1 MVQLA
6 VQVAC
11 GGGHAPGGP
20 FEGTGPFWTRDGH
33 TGHRGRKKREA
44 TTPLPVVEKNEKD
57 FLAHIGLGGDEAEGQ
72 RKKEE
77 EEEVRRFQDEELG
90 QSRTFPM
97 PIDPTVSFSSGC
109 TSVLFIMMC
118 NFVYLQ

>member
-33 TGHRGRKKREA
+33 TGHGRKKREA

-57 FLAHIGLGGDEAEGQ
+57 FLAHIGLGG
-72 RKKEE
+72 EE
-77 EEEVRRFQDEELG
+77 WNNG
-90 QSRTFPM
+90 
-97 PIDPTVSFSSGC
+97 DPSC
-109 TSVLFIMMC
+109 TQGWTA
-118 NFVYLQ
+118 YRLQG